1 MYSYPT
7 KSFLILT
14 VVAAS
19 MLGIGSANAGDLS
32 TLSTQTRVHPSL
44 RMLPGGDSTPH
55 GTEDTIQIAPSGN
68 DAKDDHHIDLS
79 VCDLAT
85 FDFEKCLG

>member
-1 MYSYPT
+1 MYSNPT

-14 VVAAS
+14 VVATS
-19 MLGIGSANAGDLS
+19 MLGIGSANAGELS
-32 TLSTQTRVHPSL
+32 TPSAGTRVHPSF
-44 RMLPGGDSTPH
+44 RMLPGGDTTPNDA
-55 GTEDTIQIAPSGN
+55 EDTIQIAPSGSEK
-68 DAKDDHHIDLS
+68 DDDHHIDLS